1 MMESMTLFSLL
12 YLWFIFYE
20 GDSIYSLS
28 TYNTPCF
35 LSNLVSFYAP
45 FGPPS
50 YESDSYE
57 EPLSDEI
64 SMDGSDSYEEPL
76 SDEISMDGVDSHEEP
91 PINQQ

>member
-1 MMESMTLFSLL
+1 MSMTLFSLL

-35 LSNLVSFYAP
+35 LSNLISFYAP
-45 FGPPS
+45 FRLHR

-64 SMDGSDSYEEPL
+64 STDGSDSHEEPL
-76 SDEISMDGVDSHEEP
+76 SGEVSMDESDSHEEP
-91 PINQQ
+91 PNNQQ